1 MHRYTIDIDD
11 LLFEILID
19 DYFDSPFRFIR
30 DSNNVAELVDEVTGK
45 SSTATYYLVN
55 TEYKSLV
62 TMARFNFKNKTVVLY
77 NEDNFSKNYN
87 YPDDLSILKKDL
99 LILMLNTL

>member
-1 MHRYTIDIDD
+1 MHRYTIDIDNI
-11 LLFEILID
+11 LFEILID
-19 DYFDSPFRFIR
+19 DYSDSPFRFIR
-30 DSNNVAELVDEVTGK
+30 DCNDVTGEA
-45 SSTATYYLVN
+45 STATYYLIN
-55 TEYKSLV
+55 TEYKSFV
-62 TMARFNFKNKTVVLY
+62 TMARFNFKDKTIVLY